1 MEQTGPTLLASVFV
15 DVWTRTAMKQ
25 GETGVDR
32 DGPVRAYSDG
42 ASGLQEEHS
51 SDCTGDGSHT
61 GNNPQSP
68 AGFVAEVPEKSE
80 SGMCG
85 DGFGRRD
92 SREMVDVRSGGVQ
105 EAEAYG
111 ASDLYAIS

>member
-1 MEQTGPTLLASVFV
+1 MEQTGPALLASVFV
-15 DVWTRTAMKQ
+15 DVRIRTAMKQ

-32 DGPVRAYSDG
+32 DGPVRAHSDG

-61 GNNPQSP
+61 RNNPQSP
-68 AGFVAEVPEKSE
+68 AGFVAEVPEERE

-85 DGFGRRD
+85 DGRSRRGC
-92 SREMVDVRSGGVQ
+92 REMVDVRSGRVQ
-105 EAEAYG
+105 EAETHG
-111 ASDLYAIS
+111 ASDLYPI